1 MVWWIKNDVL
11 SNVYLNYYT
20 SGINFTIKVF
30 PTIIINSTTLKLT
43 NWRRIM
49 KFSVGR
55 KIWFGFGLVLV
66 LLVTIGLLGLFELIK
81 VDKQYRFLI
90 EDRVQKVTTL
100 QEVSSIQGEIAN
112 NLRGYLLY
120 GDEDYM
126 TSRDELRQTFQ
137 EKLDG
142 LIEITKIQT
151 NLDILHSIKQHRET
165 YANEVDEI
173 YRLSKKGDLEQAL
186 VIAKETSSI
195 HYTIEKEIES
205 LIQNQ
210 KVLMD
215 DTKKQLT
222 DTVKS
227 TITMITVII
236 IIAIL
241 FSIVIATY
249 ISRIIAR
256 PVGQMTKA
264 LTEIANGNLKIDS
277 LAIRNKDEIGE
288 MASAFN
294 KMTADLFGII
304 SRAHTSALQLAA
316 QAEQLSASSEESLA
330 ASEMVAEITE
340 RNLEGSESQVQ
351 LVNESSVA
359 MGEMLTSIN
368 QIIGDNK
375 EMLHSSEAVEK
386 LVDEGSKLMNEVTK
400 QMNVIDTRI
409 SESTDMMHEMSNQS
423 ENIRNVTVLITD
435 ISEQTNLLALNA
447 AIEAARAGEHGK
459 GFAVVAEEVRNL
471 AEQSKKSAEEI
482 GQMVDAMIQNVSN
495 AVSGTEEGN
504 RSVTEG
510 LIVTGR
516 ASEVFNQIETAE
528 QYVAQKVITVSSAV
542 EQIKEMSMEVAS
554 GSKNVQQLAIQA
566 SDEAQSTSAA
576 TEEQLAA
583 NEEISSSAQALAEL
597 AEQLQQ
603 DMNHFRV

>member
-11 SNVYLNYYT
+11 PNIYLNYYT
-20 SGINFTIKVF
+20 NRINFTIKVF

-43 NWRRIM
+43 SWRRIM

-66 LLVTIGLLGLFELIK
+66 LLVTIGFLGLFELIK

-516 ASEVFNQIETAE
+516 AGEVFNQIETAE